1 MTREQYLNQRK
12 ALVDEAQKLIDE
24 GSAKEAEAKM
34 KEIKELD
41 DKWDSIA
48 QAQANFDAMNKEPV
62 AVRGI
67 TVEDAFGKDKGGKE
81 AAAAFESED
90 YKNAWAKTLMGRPL
104 SDEESTIYKMVN
116 EEFTHTTGNTNV
128 VIPKSVA
135 AGIWEIAGELYPYF
149 ADVNKSYVNGVFS
162 MIMDDTSSDAAWY
175 TEDDENEDGKETFK
189 DFNLGGCE
197 LSRSITV
204 SWKLKEMAMEDFI
217 PYIQRK
223 MAKKMG
229 AGAGY
234 GATHG
239 AGAKAADGKPEPMGT
254 VTALLTEKDTP
265 QVVIYTGKPSY
276 TDITKARALIKSGY
290 GAGLSIYANS
300 STIWSQL
307 ANVVDANKRPLFI
320 PDPTNQGV
328 FRILG
333 MVVKED
339 DSMKDGEILF
349 SNAKDGYH
357 MNINKEISMMTE
369 EHVKKRRTD
378 YCGYAIMDGNILT
391 SKAHALLTTQEA
403 AGTGTPEPNADNPE
417 SATGTNP

>member
-1 MTREQYLNQRK
+1 MTREQYLNKRR
-12 ALVDEAQKLIDE
+12 ALMGAAQKMIDE
-24 GSAKEAEAKM
+24 GKAKEAEAKM
-34 KEIKELD
+34 KEIENLD
-41 DKWDSIA
+41 DEWEAIA
-48 QAQANFDAMNKEPV
+48 QAQANFDAMNKEPM
-62 AVRGI
+62 AVSGFA
-67 TVEDAFGKDKGGKE
+67 VEDAFGKNKAGKE
-81 AAAAFESED
+81 AAAAFETEE
-90 YKNAWAKTLMGRPL
+90 YKIAWAKTLMGRPL
-104 SDEESTIYKMVN
+104 SDDESKTYKMVN

-135 AGIWEIAGELYPYF
+135 AGIWEMVGELYPYF
-149 ADVNKSYVNGVFS
+149 ADINKSYVNGVFS
-162 MIMDDTSSDAAWY
+162 MVMDDTSSDAAWY
-175 TEDDENEDGKETFK
+175 TEDEEDEDGKETFK
-189 DFNLGGCE
+189 EFNLGGCE

-204 SWKLKEMAMEDFI
+204 SWKLREMAMEDFI

-229 AGAGY
+229 SGAGY

-239 AGAKAADGKPEPMGT
+239 AGAKAENGKPEPMGT
-254 VTALLTEKDTP
+254 VTALLTEANTP

-300 STIWSQL
+300 RTVWNQL

-378 YCGYAIMDGNILT
+378 YCGYAIMDGNIMT
-391 SKAHALLTTQEA
+391 SKAHALLTTKEVAEA
-403 AGTGTPEPNADNPE
+403 QKPESNTGTQESGADTE
-417 SATGTNP
+417 S

>member
-1 MTREQYLNQRK
+1 MTREQYLNKRK
-12 ALVDEAQKLIDE
+12 ALMDAAQKLIDE
-24 GSAKEAEAKM
+24 GKAEAAEAKM
-34 KEIKELD
+34 KEIADLD
-41 DKWDSIA
+41 DEWGAIA
-48 QAQANFDAMNKEPV
+48 QAQANFNAMNKEPA
-62 AVRGI
+62 AVNAF
-67 TVEDAFGKDKGGKE
+67 TVEDAFGKDKSGKE
-81 AAAAFESED
+81 AAEAFGTED
-90 YKNAWAKTLMGRPL
+90 YKNAWAKMLMGKPL
-104 SDEESTIYKMVN
+104 SDDESGIYKMVN
-116 EEFTHTTGNTNV
+116 EEFTHTTGNTSV

-149 ADVNKSYVNGVFS
+149 SDVSKSYVNGVFS
-162 MIMDDTSSDAAWY
+162 MIMDDTSTDSAWY
-175 TEDDENEDGKETFK
+175 KEDEETEDGKEIFK
-189 DFNLGGCE
+189 EFNLSGCE

-217 PYIQRK
+217 PFIQRK

-239 AGAKAADGKPEPMGT
+239 AGAKAKTGKPEPMGT
-254 VTALLTEKDTP
+254 VTALLTEENTP

-290 GAGLSIYANS
+290 GAGISIYANS
-300 STIWSQL
+300 RTIWSQL

-339 DSMKDGEILF
+339 DSMKDDEILL
-349 SNAKDGYH
+349 SNARDGYH

-378 YCGYAIMDGNILT
+378 YCGYAIMDGNITT
-391 SKAHALLTTQEA
+391 SKAHALLTTKEA
-403 AGTGTPEPNADNPE
+403 AGSGAPE
-417 SATGTNP
+417 SSVTPPESGTETNS